1 MELDELNKLEEKVK
15 NLVDNLKRFKDDNE
29 KLKLELEQLH
39 KETSINSEERTRI
52 RKKVTTL
59 IELIDSFDKE

>member
-39 KETSINSEERTRI
+39 KETSINTEERTQI
-52 RKKVTTL
+52 RKKVSTL